1 MYVWRKERKGKGFGE
16 MEGYLLFIYLL
27 LFLYGEVKYC
37 VIFLKF
43 KFDIIRW
50 TELDQNVEV
59 DQVRSN

>member
-1 MYVWRKERKGKGFGE
+1 MGFGG

-27 LFLYGEVKYC
+27 LFLYGEVKYY

-43 KFDIIRW
+43 KFDIIRR
-50 TELDQNVEV
+50 TELDLNVEV

>member
-27 LFLYGEVKYC
+27 LFLYGEVKYR

-43 KFDIIRW
+43 KFDIIRR
-50 TELDQNVEV
+50 TDLDRNVEV

>member
-37 VIFLKF
+37 VIFLNF
-43 KFDIIRW
+43 KIDIIRR
-50 TELDQNVEV
+50 TELDRNVEV

>member
-27 LFLYGEVKYC
+27 LFLYGEVNDC

-43 KFDIIRW
+43 KFDIIRQ
-50 TELDQNVEV
+50 TELDRNVEV

>member
-27 LFLYGEVKYC
+27 LFLYGEVNYS

-43 KFDIIRW
+43 KFDIIRR
-50 TELDQNVEV
+50 TELDRNVEV